1 MDNNLKN
8 YSMQKLLNK
17 KKQSIYLNFNESVSF
32 QVGFGPSAV
41 FVFALSL

>member
-1 MDNNLKN
+1 MNNDLKFN
-8 YSMQKLLNK
+8 AIIVKQ

-41 FVFALSL
+41 FVLALSL